1 MDRRRRSDALVQG
14 DREARNIATTLGREV
29 RTARRR
35 LRWTQRELGQRVG
48 LEQSRISE
56 IERGLCDRHAAHR
69 VGSARHG
76 PRAAVGMAFARDLRP
91 QPNDAGHLDAQ
102 EALLRICART
112 TRTVASSSPRVLPT
126 RCARPI
132 SRSVT
137 TSLASCRSWRS
148 GTASTMWAAVP
159 ARPTARWRRPSALAI
174 AIGHGRPYRVAWCWV
189 LVDNAANR
197 ALVARYPRGPPCAVS
212 RVVVGVGP
220 GAHRR
225 DARATPA
232 GPRVDRPA
240 DRPALGGAASR
251 AGPVAVGPLAAA
263 YGSHRYGGHGSS
275 RPPWGA

>member
-1 MDRRRRSDALVQG
+1 MQG

-29 RTARRR
+29 RTSRRR

-56 IERGLCDRHAAHR
+56 IERGFATGTPLIVWVRLGMVLGR
-69 VGSARHG
+69 
-76 PRAAVGMAFARDLRP
+76 PVGMAFARDLRP

-112 TRTVASSSPRVLPT
+112 TRTGRFELATRPADPLRSAGLALRDDVARELSILENLEPLR
-126 RCARPI
+126 RCGRRRPVDRPQGGGGRAPGDPHRARTAIP
-132 SRSVT
+132 RSVV
-137 TSLASCRSWRS
+137 LGAGRQRREP
-148 GTASTMWAAVP
+148 G
-159 ARPTARWRRPSALAI
+159 ARREIS
-174 AIGHGRPYRVAWCWV
+174 
-189 LVDNAANR
+189 
-197 ALVARYPRGPPCAVS
+197 RGPPRAVS

-240 DRPALGGAASR
+240 DRPALGRAASR
-251 AGPVAVGPLAAA
+251 AGVVAVGPLSAAH
-263 YGSHRYGGHGSS
+263 GSHRYGGHGSL
-275 RPPWGA
+275 RPPCGA